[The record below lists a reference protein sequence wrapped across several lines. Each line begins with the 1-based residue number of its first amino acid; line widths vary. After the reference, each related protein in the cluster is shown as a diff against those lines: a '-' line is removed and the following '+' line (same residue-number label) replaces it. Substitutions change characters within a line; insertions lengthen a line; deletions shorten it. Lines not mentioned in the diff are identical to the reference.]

1 MSAIPVPTN
10 VKPSGDPLITIR
22 GLRSVLNGKTIFD
35 GVDLDIP
42 RGGITAVMGPSGT
55 GKTTL
60 MRHITGQLAPDAGE
74 IRVDGQDVVRID
86 RDTLFALREKIGYLF
101 QNSALLTDYSV
112 FENVAFP
119 LRQHLKLPEEIVRN
133 IVLTKLQ
140 AVGLRGA
147 AELMPSELSGGMV
160 RRVALA
166 RAIVRDPMMI
176 IYDEPFVGLD
186 PIALNQILKLIRTLN
201 QTLGI
206 TSILVA
212 HELAAVRRVADH
224 IYLIAGGKIVAHGVP
239 EELARGET
247 PWTRQFFSGEADGP
261 VPFHYPAPD
270 YATQLG
276 LAGGSRDPATLTS
289 PLAARTVPASPARD
303 EGAAARPPE
312 PRP

>member
-1 MSAIPVPTN
+1 MSSQPQ
-10 VKPSGDPLITIR
+10 PSASDALIQIR
-22 GLRSVLNGKTIFD
+22 GLSTVLNGKTIFA

-42 RGGITAVMGPSGT
+42 RGGITAIMGPSGT

-60 MRHITGQLAPDAGE
+60 IRHITGQLAPDAGE
-74 IRVDGQDVVRID
+74 IIVDGKNVARIG
-86 RDTLFALREKIGYLF
+86 REALFALREKIGYLF
-101 QNSALLTDYSV
+101 QNSALLTDFSV

-119 LRQHLKLPEEIVRN
+119 LRQHLRLPEELVRN

-147 AELMPSELSGGMV
+147 ADLMPNELSGGMI

-166 RAIVRDPMMI
+166 RAIVRDPMLI

-212 HELAAVRRVADH
+212 HELAAVSKVADQ
-224 IYLIAGGKIVAHGVP
+224 IYLLAGGKIAAHGSP
-239 EELARGET
+239 EELGRGET
-247 PWTRQFFSGEADGP
+247 PWTKQFFTGEADGP

-276 LAGGSRDPATLTS
+276 LA
-289 PLAARTVPASPARD
+289 
-303 EGAAARPPE
+303 
-312 PRP
+312 

>member
-1 MSAIPVPTN
+1 MNPA
-10 VKPSGDPLITIR
+10 PSSVEPENLSKPLIAIR
-22 GLRSVLNGKTIFD
+22 GLRTVLNGKTIFD
-35 GVDLDIP
+35 GINLDIE
-42 RGGITAVMGPSGT
+42 RGSITAIMGPSGT

-74 IRVDGQDVVRID
+74 IRVDGQDVVRLG
-86 RDTLFALREKIGYLF
+86 RNELFALREKIGYLF

-119 LRQHLKLPEEIVRN
+119 LRQHLRLPEELVRN
-133 IVLTKLQ
+133 LVLTKLQ

-147 AELMPSELSGGMV
+147 AELMPGELSGGMM

-166 RAIVRDPMMI
+166 RAIVRDPMLI

-212 HELAAVRRVADH
+212 HELAAVRQVADR
-224 IYLIAGGKIVAHGVP
+224 IYLLAAGQIAAQGSP
-239 EELARGET
+239 EELARGDT
-247 PWTRQFFSGEADGP
+247 PWTKQFFTGEVDGP
-261 VPFHYPAPD
+261 VPFHYPASD
-270 YATQLG
+270 YAQQLG
-276 LAGGSRDPATLTS
+276 LAGPGRD
-289 PLAARTVPASPARD
+289 
-303 EGAAARPPE
+303 AAARPE
-312 PRP
+312 PRA

>member
-1 MSAIPVPTN
+1 MPSSAPN
-10 VKPSGDPLITIR
+10 RDDALITIS
-22 GLRSVLNGKTIFD
+22 GLRTVLGGKTIFD
-35 GVDLDIP
+35 GVDLAIP
-42 RGGITAVMGPSGT
+42 RGRITAIMGPSGT

-60 MRHITGQLAPDAGE
+60 MRHVTGQLAPDAGT
-74 IRVDGQDVVRID
+74 ITVDGQDVWRLN
-86 RDTLFALREKIGYLF
+86 REQLFALRERIGYLF
-101 QNSALLTDYSV
+101 QNSALLTDFSV

-119 LRQHLKLPEEIVRN
+119 LRQHLKLPEELVRN

-147 AELMPSELSGGMV
+147 AELMPAELSGGMM

-166 RAIVRDPMMI
+166 RAIVRDPMLI

-212 HELAAVRRVADH
+212 HELAAVAQVADS
-224 IYLIAGGKIVAHGVP
+224 IYLIAAGKIAAHGAP
-239 EELARGET
+239 QELSRGESA
-247 PWTRQFFSGEADGP
+247 WTKQFFAGEADGP
-261 VPFHYPAPD
+261 VPFQYPAPD

-276 LAGGSRDPATLTS
+276 LRG
-289 PLAARTVPASPARD
+289 AAR
-303 EGAAARPPE
+303 
-312 PRP
+312 

>member
-1 MSAIPVPTN
+1 MNSEPQANASDI
-10 VKPSGDPLITIR
+10 LITIR
-22 GLRSVLNGKTIFD
+22 GLSTVLNGKTIFD

-42 RGGITAVMGPSGT
+42 RGRITAIMGPSGT

-74 IRVDGQDVVRID
+74 IVVAGQNVRRIG
-86 RDTLFALREKIGYLF
+86 REALFTLREKIGYLF
-101 QNSALLTDYSV
+101 QNSALLTDFSV

-119 LRQHLKLPEEIVRN
+119 LRQHLDLPEELVRN

-147 AELMPSELSGGMV
+147 AELMPAELSGGMM

-166 RAIVRDPMMI
+166 RAIVRDPMLI

-186 PIALNQILKLIRTLN
+186 PIALNQVLKLIRTLN

-212 HELAAVRRVADH
+212 HELAAVRLVADQ
-224 IYLIAGGKIVAHGVP
+224 IYLLAGGKIAAHGSP
-239 EELARGET
+239 AELARGET
-247 PWTRQFFSGEADGP
+247 PWTKQFFTGEADGP

-276 LAGGSRDPATLTS
+276 LGGAK
-289 PLAARTVPASPARD
+289 A
-303 EGAAARPPE
+303 
-312 PRP
+312 

>member
-1 MSAIPVPTN
+1 MNPAPSSVDPEN
-10 VKPSGDPLITIR
+10 VSKPLIAIR
-22 GLRSVLNGKTIFD
+22 GLRTVLNGKTIFD
-35 GVDLDIP
+35 NLDLDIP
-42 RGGITAVMGPSGT
+42 RGKVTAIMGPSGT

-74 IRVDGQDVVRID
+74 IRVDGQDVVRLG
-86 RDTLFALREKIGYLF
+86 RNELFALREKIGYLF

-119 LRQHLKLPEEIVRN
+119 LRQHLRLPEELVRN
-133 IVLTKLQ
+133 LVLTKLQ

-147 AELMPSELSGGMV
+147 AELMPGELSGGMM

-166 RAIVRDPMMI
+166 RAIVRDPMLI

-212 HELAAVRRVADH
+212 HELAAVRQIADR
-224 IYLIAGGKIVAHGVP
+224 IYLLAAGQIAAQGSP
-239 EELARGET
+239 EELARGDT
-247 PWTRQFFSGEADGP
+247 PWTKQFFTGEVDGP
-261 VPFHYPAPD
+261 VPFHYPASD
-270 YATQLG
+270 YARQLG
-276 LAGGSRDPATLTS
+276 LAGFVADA
-289 PLAARTVPASPARD
+289 
-303 EGAAARPPE
+303 AAARRSGPQA
-312 PRP
+312 

>member
-1 MSAIPVPTN
+1 MNAMPAKRSDDTSIR
-10 VKPSGDPLITIR
+10 DPLITIR
-22 GLRSVLNGKTIFD
+22 GLRTVLNGKTIFD

-42 RGGITAVMGPSGT
+42 RGRVTAIMGPSGT

-60 MRHITGQLAPDAGE
+60 MRHITGQLPPDTGE
-74 IRVDGQDVVRID
+74 VVVDGRNVWKLG
-86 RDTLFALREKIGYLF
+86 RDALFDLREKIGYLF
-101 QNSALLTDYSV
+101 QNSALLTDFSV

-119 LRQHLKLPEEIVRN
+119 LRQHLRLPEELVRN

-147 AELMPSELSGGMV
+147 AELMPSELSGGMM

-166 RAIVRDPMMI
+166 RAIVRDPMLI

-186 PIALNQILKLIRTLN
+186 PIALNQIVKLIRTLN
-201 QTLGI
+201 ETLGV
-206 TSILVA
+206 TAILVA
-212 HELAAVRRVADH
+212 HEFSAVRRVADH
-224 IYLIAGGKIVAHGVP
+224 IHLLAGGKIAACGTP

-270 YATQLG
+270 YARQLG
-276 LAGGSRDPATLTS
+276 LSA
-289 PLAARTVPASPARD
+289 
-303 EGAAARPPE
+303 
-312 PRP
+312 

>member
-1 MSAIPVPTN
+1 MNPAPSSVDPEN
-10 VKPSGDPLITIR
+10 VSKPLIAIR
-22 GLRSVLNGKTIFD
+22 GLRTVLNGKTIFD
-35 GVDLDIP
+35 GVDLDIA
-42 RGGITAVMGPSGT
+42 RGSITAIMGPSGT

-74 IRVDGQDVVRID
+74 IRVDGQDVVRLG
-86 RDTLFALREKIGYLF
+86 RNELFALREKIGYLF

-119 LRQHLKLPEEIVRN
+119 LRQHLRLPEELVRN
-133 IVLTKLQ
+133 LVLTKLQ

-147 AELMPSELSGGMV
+147 AELMPGELSGGMM

-166 RAIVRDPMMI
+166 RAIVRDPMLI

-212 HELAAVRRVADH
+212 HELAAVRQIADR
-224 IYLIAGGKIVAHGVP
+224 IYLLAAGQIAAQGSP
-239 EELARGET
+239 EELARGDT
-247 PWTRQFFSGEADGP
+247 PWTKQFFTGEVDGP
-261 VPFHYPAPD
+261 VPFHYPASD
-270 YATQLG
+270 YAQQLG
-276 LAGGSRDPATLTS
+276 LAGSVADA
-289 PLAARTVPASPARD
+289 
-303 EGAAARPPE
+303 AAARRSGPQA
-312 PRP
+312 

>member
-1 MSAIPVPTN
+1 MTANPAPGNAAVPET
-10 VKPSGDPLITIR
+10 LIKIR
-22 GLRSVLNGKTIFD
+22 GLHTVLNGKTIFD

-42 RGGITAVMGPSGT
+42 RGRITAVMGPSGT

-74 IRVDGQDVVRID
+74 VFVDGRDVVRIS
-86 RDTLFALREKIGYLF
+86 RNELFVLREKIGYLF

-119 LRQHLKLPEEIVRN
+119 LRQHLRLPEELLRN

-147 AELMPSELSGGMV
+147 ADLMPAELSGGMV

-166 RAIVRDPMMI
+166 RAIVRDPMLI

-186 PIALNQILKLIRTLN
+186 PIALNQILKLIRVLN
-201 QTLGI
+201 DTLGI

-212 HELAAVRRVADH
+212 HELAAVRLIADS
-224 IYLIAGGKIVAHGVP
+224 IFLIAGGKIAAHGTP
-239 EELARGET
+239 DELARGET
-247 PWTRQFFSGEADGP
+247 PWTKQFFTGAADGP
-261 VPFHYPAPD
+261 VPFQYPAPD

-276 LAGGSRDPATLTS
+276 LAGA
-289 PLAARTVPASPARD
+289 
-303 EGAAARPPE
+303 GA
-312 PRP
+312 